1 MGLNTW
7 AGVGAPPQPPDAIGL
22 RYFTLKLP
30 KSDEVGEIVDRFF
43 NGTASHLDGIGLKEI
58 AESVLAWHQLAYPN
72 EAALDSPG
80 FYKFKR
86 EGELHAYNP
95 AAVIKR
101 EIAAGAAFDI
111 AIVTRTVLDELIAQ
125 GSVIRETCKDL
136 ARCGL
141 GLAVRASAPKPDIS
155 TVETFKRALLAAKS
169 IVRSRD
175 GTSGQYFETLLDRL
189 NIGDKVRPKIVIGPA
204 GRIAELVANG
214 EAEIAVQQVSELMPV
229 KGADFVGSF
238 PAELQLYTDFA
249 AGVATRSNVRD
260 AAQAFVDLLAAPSSA
275 PLFQA
280 KGLEPIAS

>member
-1 MGLNTW
+1 MCDNGQRGQAKTGFAMQIEVLSTH
-7 AGVGAPPQPPDAIGL
+7 AVVEVLHELVPAFERQCGARL
-22 RYFTLKLP
+22 SF
-30 KSDEVGEIVDRFF
+30 
-43 NGTASHLDGIGLKEI
+43 
-58 AESVLAWHQLAYPN
+58 
-72 EAALDSPG
+72 
-80 FYKFKR
+80 
-86 EGELHAYNP
+86 AYNP

-101 EIAAGAAFDI
+101 EIAAGTAFDI

-175 GTSGQYFETLLDRL
+175 GTSGQYFEALLDRL

-204 GRIAELVANG
+204 GRIAELVAHG